1 MSLTLI
7 IIFGIE
13 DRFSADEWVSSILFI
28 FAFPIWV
35 ITKIIFKI
43 KSIIAEIKR
52 RKRLKELQDEN
63 NFTEILML
71 NEELK
76 TCPFGDI
83 WEHYCRTQNVPT
95 NEKWFDEVKLY
106 EKEVLSKR
114 G

>member
-1 MSLTLI
+1 MLIAVIILSWLLLMSLTLI

-52 RKRLKELQDEN
+52 RKRLKE
-63 NFTEILML
+63 
-71 NEELK
+71 K
-76 TCPFGDI
+76 TD
-83 WEHYCRTQNVPT
+83 
-95 NEKWFDEVKLY
+95 
-106 EKEVLSKR
+106 KR
-114 G
+114 RSRDGSYNRSL